1 MTLVTYEGVVQKG
14 SILLNEG
21 AQLPENA
28 KGYVIVTEEVIHVTL
43 DNRKKPVQ
51 ILSPHF
57 VRREDAAHFELTVT
71 EEKPDARV

>member
-21 AQLPENA
+21 VQLPENA
-28 KGYVIVTEEVIHVTL
+28 KVYVVITEEVIRVMI
-43 DNRKKPVQ
+43 DGKKPIQ

-57 VRREDAAHFELTVT
+57 ARREDAAHFELTVT
-71 EEKPDARV
+71 EKKPNA

>member
-28 KGYVIVTEEVIHVTL
+28 KVYVVVTEEVIEVTI
-43 DNRKKPVQ
+43 DKKKLIQ

-57 VRREDAAHFELTVT
+57 VRREDAARFELTVT
-71 EEKPDARV
+71 EEEPNA

>member
-21 AQLPENA
+21 VQLPENA
-28 KGYVIVTEEVIHVTL
+28 KVYVVVTEEVIHVTL
-43 DNRKKPVQ
+43 DGKKPIQ

-57 VRREDAAHFELTVT
+57 VKSESAADFKMTVT
-71 EEKPDARV
+71 KAKRK

>member
-21 AQLPENA
+21 VQLPENA
-28 KGYVIVTEEVIHVTL
+28 KVYVVVTEEVIHVTH
-43 DNRKKPVQ
+43 DKKKPIQ

-57 VRREDAAHFELTVT
+57 VKREDAARFELTVT
-71 EEKPDARV
+71 EEKPDA

>member
-21 AQLPENA
+21 VQLPENA
-28 KGYVIVTEEVIHVTL
+28 KVYVVVTEEVIQVTL
-43 DNRKKPVQ
+43 DGKKPIQ

-57 VRREDAAHFELTVT
+57 VQREDAGRFKLTVT
-71 EEKPDARV
+71 EEKPDA

>member
-21 AQLPENA
+21 VQLPENA
-28 KGYVIVTEEVIHVTL
+28 KVYVIITEEVIQVTV
-43 DNRKKPVQ
+43 DGKKPIQ

-57 VRREDAAHFELTVT
+57 ATREDAGRFEVTVT
-71 EEKPDARV
+71 EEKPDA

>member
-21 AQLPENA
+21 VQLPENA
-28 KGYVIVTEEVIHVTL
+28 KVYVIVTEEVIHVTL
-43 DNRKKPVQ
+43 DGKKPIQ

-57 VRREDAAHFELTVT
+57 VRREDADRFELTVT
-71 EEKPDARV
+71 EEKPDA

>member
-21 AQLPENA
+21 VQLPENA
-28 KGYVIVTEEVIHVTL
+28 KVYVVVTEEVIHVTI
-43 DNRKKPVQ
+43 DNKKPIQ

-57 VRREDAAHFELTVT
+57 VRREDAAQFELTVT
-71 EEKPDARV
+71 EEKPDA

>member
-21 AQLPENA
+21 VQLPENA
-28 KGYVIVTEEVIHVTL
+28 KVYVVVTEEVIHVTL
-43 DNRKKPVQ
+43 DGKKPIQ

-57 VRREDAAHFELTVT
+57 ALHEDAAHFKLTIT
-71 EEKPDARV
+71 EEKPDA

>member
-21 AQLPENA
+21 VQLPENA
-28 KGYVIVTEEVIHVTL
+28 KVYVVVTEEVIHVTL
-43 DNRKKPVQ
+43 DGKKSIQ

-57 VRREDAAHFELTVT
+57 VRREDAARFELTVT
-71 EEKPDARV
+71 EEKPDA